1 MSHPG
6 TVLAF
11 SAKAHAHLT
20 PYLAAIHASCITHD
34 RAMATFLPPLSHE
47 KLLAWWKECIA
58 EVRDGKRLIWILVG
72 RHDADADA
80 RPVKG
85 PEVMG
90 VVMLTLSSS
99 ETGSFR
105 GTVEKLLVHK
115 SFRGRGG
122 ARALMGALERDA
134 AQLGRTVLLLDT
146 ETDSPAEAVCK
157 KLGYTEMGRIPKYGM
172 SPSGELKDG
181 TFLYKHL

>member
-134 AQLGRTVLLLDT
+134 AQLGRTVLVRRFPCSLSASPVQRPCFLTLWACLSAGGRLTLDLI
-146 ETDSPAEAVCK
+146 AAR
-157 KLGYTEMGRIPKYGM
+157 YR
-172 SPSGELKDG
+172 DG
-181 TFLYKHL
+181 